1 MLFRSPFYLRTGKY
15 MTTRTS
21 EVAIRFK
28 PAPMALFSETKT
40 SDIQANWLAIQIQ
53 PDEGI
58 SLQFEVK
65 RPGPVVDLQSVRMSF
80 AYKDWFKPQQN
91 VGYETLLYDVM
102 TGDQTLFQR
111 ADQVEE
117 AWRVVDGVL
126 KHWGEATP
134 EGSPNYAGGSAG
146 PEAADRLLSE
156 DGGRAWRPVKL
167 DPGPKQPED
176 GAK

>member
-1 MLFRSPFYLRTGKY
+1 M
-15 MTTRTS
+15 
-21 EVAIRFK
+21 AIRFK
-28 PAPMALFSETKT
+28 TAPMTLFKATPT

-65 RPGPVVDLQSVRMSF
+65 RPGPVVDLKSVRMSF
-80 AYKDWFKPQQN
+80 AYKDWFPAGQN
-91 VGYETLLYDVM
+91 VGYETLLYDAM

-126 KHWGEATP
+126 DHWGRTAP
-134 EGSPNYAGGSAG
+134 EDFPNYAGGSAG
-146 PEAADRLLSE
+146 PAAADTLMARNGE
-156 DGGRAWRPVKL
+156 RAWRPVKL
-167 DPGPKQPED
+167 DPGPKRPE
-176 GAK
+176 GGER